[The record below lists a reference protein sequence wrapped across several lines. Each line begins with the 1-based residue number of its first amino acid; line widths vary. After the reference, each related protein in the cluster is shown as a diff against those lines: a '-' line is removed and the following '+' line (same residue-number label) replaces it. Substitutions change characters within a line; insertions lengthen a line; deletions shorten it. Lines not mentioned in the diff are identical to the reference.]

1 MIVLIDRAR
10 PEHLGELVRHLVR
23 ERPETE
29 VLLDAPSLVT
39 VAEGSTVVLCVREID
54 ADWLN
59 QERPVVQARSL
70 RLVLFSDE
78 ETTVHL
84 ARTAVDFYDWIS
96 HRIDCPPGPP
106 EFAVRA
112 LRRAVCARAAAIVWQ
127 GGDLEGTFAEALP
140 GRTVERVGATLPYP
154 ALVEALRPS
163 AKQWIAV
170 TDLGASMWERRITWA
185 AAEAGRR
192 GRLVLVD
199 GASAP
204 SALPRVGAR
213 ALTIEEGSA
222 RLGAA
227 GIEGA
232 ARLAALLELSPGATD
247 DAAKL
252 ARAGAGEAELSAL
265 ALREADPGTALERL
279 ARARGLEEV
288 TKVEAATEMPYIDRR
303 GRFHLPSFPRR
314 IDLAFRGGDL
324 DVAAHWAEAWRKT
337 TGSARS
343 IAALA
348 RIRFFQLA
356 VGEAQGLLR
365 EARSKVENGTDDE
378 TRFDLL
384 RAEAME
390 CQAVGNYS
398 KAPRVVAEALDL
410 AERLELGRDARDDLY
425 NLLIQSLIATG
436 RMKNAELTL
445 NRWMAKLGVD
455 GAAPRDLLLVRTV
468 AELKLAQ
475 GDAPGATRL
484 LEQVLT
490 QWPSTEE
497 HHPTRAVFEQSLAQA
512 WLEQGHFGDAESLLR
527 EAIQRVTQTGRSTTR
542 LRHEYARALHG
553 LGRFRE
559 AEQEFRRVMEDGA
572 AGSASVEHTGHELA
586 RTLVSQGRLD
596 EAEALLDPSLMR
608 MQRDGTTDS
617 PYYAMALY
625 EKSRIRRMKGDLLGA
640 ETSMREVLRLEEKT
654 HGRENQTII
663 STLMELSETLVRLD
677 KPGEAEPLL
686 RRAVRLSE
694 QAGDTWARARALAM
708 LAGAQAAQGFPQAR
722 NTARQSLEAWA
733 ATGSEVPPAHL
744 RDLEAIAAG
753 ALSPRKAPSRRR
765 R

>member
-29 VLLDAPSLVT
+29 VLTEAPSLVA
-39 VAEGSTVVLCVREID
+39 VAEGSTVVLCVRAID

-59 QERPVVQARSL
+59 QERPIVQVRSL

-78 ETTVHL
+78 ETTLHL

-96 HRIDCPPGPP
+96 HCIECPPGPP
-106 EFAVRA
+106 AFAVRA
-112 LRRAVCARAAAIVWQ
+112 LRRAACTRPAAVVWQ

-140 GRTVERVGATLPYP
+140 GRTLERVSAALPYP

-170 TDLGASMWERRITWA
+170 TDLGVSMREHRITWA

-199 GASAP
+199 IVSAP
-204 SALPRVGAR
+204 PALPRVGAR
-213 ALTIEEGSA
+213 ALTIEDGSA
-222 RLGAA
+222 RLSAA

-232 ARLAALLELSPGATD
+232 ARLAALLDLSPEAID
-247 DAAKL
+247 NAAKL
-252 ARAGAGEAELSAL
+252 ARAGAGELELSAL
-265 ALREADPGTALERL
+265 ALSEADPATALDRL
-279 ARARGLEEV
+279 SRARGLEEV
-288 TKVEAATEMPYIDRR
+288 TKVEATTEIPYVDRR

-324 DVAAHWAEAWRKT
+324 DVAARWAEAWRKA

-348 RIRFFQLA
+348 RVRFFQLA
-356 VGEAQGLLR
+356 VGEGQGLLR

-398 KAPRVVAEALDL
+398 KAPRVVAEALEL

-425 NLLIQSLIATG
+425 NLLIQSLIANG
-436 RMKNAELTL
+436 RMKDAELTL

-455 GAAPRDLLLVRTV
+455 GAAPRDLVLVRTV

-475 GDAPGATRL
+475 GDAPGAARL
-484 LEQVLT
+484 LEQVLA

-497 HHPTRAVFEQSLAQA
+497 NHPSRAVFEQSLAQA
-512 WLEQGHFGDAESLLR
+512 WLEQGRFGDVESLLR
-527 EAIQRVTQTGRSTTR
+527 GAIERVAQIGRSATR

-559 AEQEFRRVMEDGA
+559 AEQEFRRVMSDGA
-572 AGSASVEHTGHELA
+572 AGTASVEHTGHELA
-586 RTLVSQGRLD
+586 RSLVFQGRLD
-596 EAEALLDPSLMR
+596 EAEALLDPSLTR
-608 MQRDGTTDS
+608 MEQDGTSDS

-625 EKSRIRRMKGDLLGA
+625 EKSRIRRLKGDLLGA
-640 ETSMREVLRLEEKT
+640 ETSMRKVLRLEEKT
-654 HGRENQTII
+654 YGRENQTII
-663 STLMELSETLVRLD
+663 STLMELSETLGRLD
-677 KPGEAEPLL
+677 KPAEAEPLL
-686 RRAVRLSE
+686 RRAIRLSE
-694 QAGDTWARARALAM
+694 QAGDVWARARALSM
-708 LAGAQAAQGFPQAR
+708 LSGAQAAQGFPQAR
-722 NTARQSLEAWA
+722 STARKSLEAWT

-744 RDLEAIAAG
+744 RDLEAIVAG
-753 ALSPRKAPSRRR
+753 ALSPRATPSKRRR
-765 R
+765 